1 MQNLPL
7 YPMPLW
13 LTPQIPATTFNAIS
27 YEEMIRQFVYKL
39 NQVIKYCNDVQEF
52 SESVKK
58 LLEEF
63 NKTLSDKVTE
73 NLTEWYNN
81 GKLQDILENVSSD
94 FFEQLSTELYQILN
108 SAQLSYA
115 ESEREIY
122 MDLYAFRESEV

>member
-7 YPMPLW
+7 YPVPLC
-13 LTPQIPATTFNAIS
+13 LTPQIPAITFNAVS

-73 NLTEWYNN
+73 ILTEWYNN
-81 GKLQDILENVSSD
+81 GKLQDILENVSSE
-94 FFEQLSTELYQILN
+94 FFEELSAELYQILN
-108 SAQLSYA
+108 SAQLSYD